1 MLILPKASNAVT
13 KEFPKAISTYIKG
26 FPNAAE
32 NFMKKSPKNCY
43 PRRFEKPV
51 CMITRGILEAVS

>member
-32 NFMKKSPKNCY
+32 NFYEIISKK
-43 PRRFEKPV
+43 
-51 CMITRGILEAVS
+51 L